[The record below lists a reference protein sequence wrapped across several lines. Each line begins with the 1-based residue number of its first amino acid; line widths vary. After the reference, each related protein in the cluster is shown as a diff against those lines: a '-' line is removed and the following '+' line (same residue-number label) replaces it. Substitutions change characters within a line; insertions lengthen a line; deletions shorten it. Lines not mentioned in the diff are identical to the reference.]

1 MTGDAGQNFTRAG
14 VSRPLS
20 SDLSPLALFL
30 FVPADRPERWAK
42 AFAAGADA
50 VILDLEDA
58 VVASA
63 KPGARRA
70 LAQGSDA
77 IAASP
82 CPVLV
87 RVNARTGEDHL
98 LDIDAVRGLGFA
110 AVMLA
115 KAETAADVEAT
126 GAASGAP
133 VVALVESARGLA
145 AARPIAAASARL
157 AFGSIDFA
165 ADLGS
170 AHTRAAL
177 AAARSELVLASRLA
191 GRAAPIDGVT
201 TSIKDADLIRADAA
215 HACELGFSG
224 KLLIHPAQIAPAL
237 DGFRPSEED
246 VAWAQRILATR
257 GAAGAAAIDGA
268 MVDAPVILRAEQIAR
283 RAARFR
289 APAEPT
295 SPS

>member
-1 MTGDAGQNFTRAG
+1 M
-14 VSRPLS
+14 S

-30 FVPADRPERWAK
+30 FVPADRPERWTK
-42 AFAAGADA
+42 AFASGADA

-70 LAQGSDA
+70 LREGSDA
-77 IAASP
+77 IASSP

-87 RVNARTGEDHL
+87 RVNARSGEDHL
-98 LDIDAVRGLGFA
+98 LDMDAIRGLGLA
-110 AVMLA
+110 AVMLP

-126 GAASGAP
+126 SAATGRP
-133 VVALVESARGLA
+133 VVALIESARGLA
-145 AARPIAAASARL
+145 AARTIAAACARI

-165 ADLGS
+165 ADMGS

-177 AAARSELVLASRLA
+177 ASARSELVLASRLA

-201 TSIKDADLIRADAA
+201 TSIKDPDLIRADAA

-237 DGFRPSEED
+237 DGFRPSEDD
-246 VAWAQRILATR
+246 VAWAERVLATR
-257 GAAGAAAIDGA
+257 GGVGAAAVDGA
-268 MVDAPVILRAEQIAR
+268 MVDAPVFLRAEQIAR

-289 APAEPT
+289 APAG
-295 SPS
+295 

>member
-1 MTGDAGQNFTRAG
+1 MSA
-14 VSRPLS
+14 
-20 SDLSPLALFL
+20 DLSPLALFL
-30 FVPADRPERWAK
+30 FVPADRPERWTK

-58 VVASA
+58 VAASA
-63 KPGARRA
+63 RPGARRA
-70 LAQGSDA
+70 LREGRDA
-77 IAASP
+77 IAAAP

-87 RVNARTGEDHL
+87 RVNARPTEDHL
-98 LDIDAVRGLGFA
+98 LDLDAVGDLGLAG
-110 AVMLA
+110 VMLA

-126 GAASGAP
+126 SAAAGAP

-145 AARPIAAASARL
+145 GARAIAAASARI

-177 AAARSELVLASRLA
+177 ASARSELVLASRLA
-191 GRAAPIDGVT
+191 ERAAPIDGVT
-201 TSIKDADLIRADAA
+201 TSIKDPDLVRADAA

-224 KLLIHPAQIAPAL
+224 KLLIHPAQIAPAM
-237 DGFRPSEED
+237 DGFRPGD
-246 VAWAQRILATR
+246 GDIAWAERILAAR
-257 GAAGAAAIDGA
+257 GAVGAAAIDGA
-268 MVDAPVILRAEQIAR
+268 MVDPPVFLRAEQIAR

-289 APAEPT
+289 APAP
-295 SPS
+295 

>member
-30 FVPADRPERWAK
+30 FVPADRPERWTK
-42 AFAAGADA
+42 AFASGADA

-70 LAQGSDA
+70 LREGYDA

-87 RVNARTGEDHL
+87 RVNARSGEDHL
-98 LDIDAVRGLGFA
+98 LDMDAIRGLGLA
-110 AVMLA
+110 AVMLP

-126 GAASGAP
+126 SAATGRP
-133 VVALVESARGLA
+133 VVALIESARGLA
-145 AARPIAAASARL
+145 AARTIAAACARI

-165 ADLGS
+165 ADMGS

-177 AAARSELVLASRLA
+177 ASARSELVLASRLA

-201 TSIKDADLIRADAA
+201 TSIKDPDLIRADAA

-237 DGFRPSEED
+237 DGFRPSEDD
-246 VAWAQRILATR
+246 VAWAERVLATR
-257 GAAGAAAIDGA
+257 GGVGAAAVDGA
-268 MVDAPVILRAEQIAR
+268 MVDAPVFLRA
-283 RAARFR
+283 
-289 APAEPT
+289 
-295 SPS
+295 

>member
-1 MTGDAGQNFTRAG
+1 M
-14 VSRPLS
+14 S

-30 FVPADRPERWAK
+30 FVPADRTERWTK
-42 AFAAGADA
+42 AFASGADA

-70 LAQGSDA
+70 LREGYDA
-77 IAASP
+77 IAASQ

-87 RVNARTGEDHL
+87 RVNARSGDDHL
-98 LDIDAVRGLGFA
+98 LDIDAIRGLGLA
-110 AVMLA
+110 AVMLP
-115 KAETAADVEAT
+115 KAETAGDVEAT
-126 GAASGAP
+126 SAATERP
-133 VVALVESARGLA
+133 VVALIESARGLA
-145 AARPIAAASARL
+145 AARPIAAACARI

-165 ADLGS
+165 ADMGS

-177 AAARSELVLASRLA
+177 ASARSELVLASRLA

-201 TSIKDADLIRADAA
+201 TSIKDPDLIRADAA

-237 DGFRPSEED
+237 DGFRPSEDD
-246 VAWAQRILATR
+246 VAWAERILAAQ
-257 GAAGAAAIDGA
+257 GAVGAAAIDGA
-268 MVDAPVILRAEQIAR
+268 MVDAPVFLRAEQIMR

-289 APAEPT
+289 APAG
-295 SPS
+295 